1 MSKQYFDEVFERLA
15 GTYYETSALGAIR
28 IYVPKDVVDLELWA
42 FLCAILDFQIPVRSW
57 LNPMLKGLIRHVE
70 KRNLKFIDLAYNE
83 PLAKDILSS
92 FPWGKKNKG
101 FKHRFLSIDD
111 VLLLL
116 RVFRSLLRDY
126 NSLGTLIKELYGEA
140 LRNNVK
146 EPMEYVVK
154 GLAHVLRGYM
164 PEDYGKKG
172 LLIPDPTGDSAFK
185 RLNLLLRWMV
195 RPYPDLGIWKFIDK
209 KYLLVSLDT
218 SILRTVNRV
227 FNMKLKEYATW
238 NNVLKITELFRKIN
252 PDDPAKYDYVFSRP
266 AIMKYCMKDS
276 AKNKCYLC
284 PLNEICSSAKIPLTF
299 KTRARMSKEEE
310 KILNEFLALNKSKY
324 DYIGKEV
331 QLGNRR
337 VDAILHDKQCKWYVV
352 EVERELN
359 YTAIGQAVTYRRIF
373 KEKYRKTPEAII
385 LCRKAP
391 HELKTACTIDANI
404 KVIIMPS
411 LNT

>member
-209 KYLLVSLDT
+209 KYLSREVESKGLSVYDLSEEKAENTLNRIT
-218 SILRTVNRV
+218 ASANPRKLERVPAGVEFSFELSYRV
-227 FNMKLKEYATW
+227 FDIDGDNGEQDRAFFEEYIPTGLKMIMQDTLGGYGSRGCGKVSFIEIEITDEKGNTSKKLKD
-238 NNVLKITELFRKIN
+238 VDELIGYLSN
-252 PDDPAKYDYVFSRP
+252 HQD
-266 AIMKYCMKDS
+266 
-276 AKNKCYLC
+276 KNK
-284 PLNEICSSAKIPLTF
+284 E
-299 KTRARMSKEEE
+299 
-310 KILNEFLALNKSKY
+310 
-324 DYIGKEV
+324 
-331 QLGNRR
+331 
-337 VDAILHDKQCKWYVV
+337 
-352 EVERELN
+352 
-359 YTAIGQAVTYRRIF
+359 
-373 KEKYRKTPEAII
+373 
-385 LCRKAP
+385 
-391 HELKTACTIDANI
+391 
-404 KVIIMPS
+404 
-411 LNT
+411 